1 MPLCSRLRTRHAMEP
16 AKVYL
21 HSQGKNDFSQKS
33 GILLRQVGSAKCGKV
48 LSFYFGLSGEK
59 NGD

>member
-1 MPLCSRLRTRHAMEP
+1 MEP